1 MSVPQRHSLF
11 HVSPTTTIIV
21 MQVTQHHQPRS
32 PGLLRLNL
40 IRLLVLLASA
50 SSTITYA
57 SSEEAWKEFA
67 KDVEK
72 TCKAATNSSIKNAKV
87 TVDPYGSKSYGL
99 AIVHGQ
105 SVHNKKT
112 KLNIICVYDKKNK
125 TVEIGSELT
134 TP

>member
-11 HVSPTTTIIV
+11 NVSPATTIIV

-40 IRLLVLLASA
+40 IRLLVLLAST

-72 TCKAATNSSIKNAKV
+72 ACKTATNSSIKNAKV
-87 TVDPYGSKSYGL
+87 TVDPFGSESYGL
-99 AIVHGQ
+99 AIVRGK
-105 SVHNKKT
+105 SAYNNKH
-112 KLNIICVYDKKNK
+112 KLEIICVYDKKIK
-125 TVEIGSELT
+125 PSKLAVS
-134 TP
+134 